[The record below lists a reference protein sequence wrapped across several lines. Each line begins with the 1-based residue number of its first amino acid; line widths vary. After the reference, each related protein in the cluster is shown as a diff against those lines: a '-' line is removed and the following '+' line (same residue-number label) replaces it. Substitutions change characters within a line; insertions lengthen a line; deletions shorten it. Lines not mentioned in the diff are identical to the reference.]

1 MKKTFLKGALA
12 ALVGVGLMAGSAMA
26 ASYEFV
32 DMIDTWG
39 GFESAL
45 ITENSPLSYIHDL
58 TDDVDFGAGDL
69 VTSATL
75 ELDFTNDYYDGAI
88 QIPTSWIS
96 GYWSDQTEHI
106 YYSFNGSGWSYLD
119 EVDNGQYSVT
129 IDLGLINI
137 DHQLGVSL
145 AVTNWDDGGTLAWL
159 DSRLYGSAET
169 APVPE
174 PATMLLF
181 GTGLA
186 GLAAVRRRKK

>member
-1 MKKTFLKGALA
+1 MAWNLESRHRQYFQDVDLKIIYKKLEREGRMKKTFLKGALA

-88 QIPTSWIS
+88 
-96 GYWSDQTEHI
+96 
-106 YYSFNGSGWSYLD
+106 
-119 EVDNGQYSVT
+119 
-129 IDLGLINI
+129 
-137 DHQLGVSL
+137 
-145 AVTNWDDGGTLAWL
+145 
-159 DSRLYGSAET
+159 
-169 APVPE
+169 
-174 PATMLLF
+174 
-181 GTGLA
+181 
-186 GLAAVRRRKK
+186 